1 MERRLNF
8 GQYRA
13 MDLTIFAVLLI
24 VFESLASKAAFH
36 FSSQPYFISIVPAI
50 ACIVFMRWGMFGCI
64 HAALGGLV
72 YCISTG
78 GSAVHFLIYI
88 VGNLFSVLGVLYLK
102 RIGPAK
108 VKGSVALSLL
118 MAVLVSFLMQIG
130 RGIVA
135 IIVGYIEPR
144 MVFSFVLTDV
154 ISGLFAVIIV
164 FIVRRL
170 DGVFEDQRSYLK
182 RINEDEMK
190 DKEEGFDE
198 G

>member
-13 MDLTIFAVLLI
+13 IDLTIFAVLLV

-36 FSSQPYFISIVPAI
+36 FSSQPYFLSIVPAV
-50 ACIVFMRWGMFGCI
+50 ACIVYMRWGMFGCI

-78 GSAVHFLIYI
+78 GTAVYYLIY
-88 VGNLFSVLGVLYLK
+88 VAGNLLSVVVVLYLRK
-102 RIGPAK
+102 IGPAK
-108 VKGSVALSLL
+108 VKESMALSLL
-118 MAVLVSFLMQIG
+118 MAVLVAFFMQIG
-130 RGIVA
+130 RGIMAV
-135 IIVGYIEPR
+135 ITGVISLSMI
-144 MVFSFVLTDV
+144 FSFVLTDV
-154 ISGLFAVIIV
+154 ISGLFAVVIV

-170 DGVFEDQRSYLK
+170 DGVFEEQRSYL
-182 RINEDEMK
+182 RRLHEEETN
-190 DKEEGFDE
+190 DKEEGVDE

>member
-24 VFESLASKAAFH
+24 VFESLASRAAIH
-36 FSSQPYFISIVPAI
+36 FSSQPYFISVVPAI
-50 ACIVFMRWGMFGCI
+50 VCIVFMRWGMFGCI

-72 YCISTG
+72 YCISTRG
-78 GSAVHFLIYI
+78 GAVHFLIYM
-88 VGNLFSVLGVLYLK
+88 VGNLLSAMAVPYLR

-108 VKGSVALSLL
+108 VRGSVALSLV

-135 IIVGYIEPR
+135 AIVGHIQPR

-154 ISGLFAVIIV
+154 ISGLFAVVIV
-164 FIVRRL
+164 LIVRRL
-170 DGVFEDQRSYLK
+170 DGVFEDQRSYLR
-182 RINEDEMK
+182 RINEEEAK